1 MPGTP
6 GTPRP
11 PASSAVD
18 ALLDRIREDAP
29 VTRRDYLRIL
39 VTVSGGLLAGSIAV
53 AVGAFRRYG
62 IGTAPPRHVA
72 SSLRPGDAVYFNY
85 PADDD
90 QAIAVRLAD
99 GRLAAYSA
107 ICTHLKCSVL
117 WRPASQRLECPCHN
131 GAFDAAT
138 GAVVAGPPPRPLPE
152 VILHERADGIW
163 AIGTKEA

>member
-1 MPGTP
+1 MSR
-6 GTPRP
+6 RP
-11 PASSAVD
+11 PEGSAVD
-18 ALLDRIREDAP
+18 ALLDRIHQDAP
-29 VTRRDYLRIL
+29 ITRRDYLRIL
-39 VTVSGGLLAGSIAV
+39 VTMSGGLLAGSIAV

-62 IGTAPPRHVA
+62 IGTAPPKRVTP
-72 SSLRPGDAVYFNY
+72 SLKTGDAVYFNY
-85 PADDD
+85 PAADD

-138 GAVVAGPPPRPLPE
+138 GDVIAGPPPRPLPKVE
-152 VILHERADGIW
+152 LEERSDGIW
-163 AIGTKEA
+163 AVGTREV